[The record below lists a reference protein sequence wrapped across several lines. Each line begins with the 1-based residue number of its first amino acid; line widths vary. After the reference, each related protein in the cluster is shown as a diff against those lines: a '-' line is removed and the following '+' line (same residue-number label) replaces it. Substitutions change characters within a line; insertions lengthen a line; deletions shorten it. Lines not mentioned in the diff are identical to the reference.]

1 MWWWCIAAGCEIVH
15 LKMITYGIHYSVH
28 YWSKKNAHDNSQ
40 QKKLWTDMNPS
51 NIRVLVWYKCKN
63 GTEAWLLLKILF
75 QLPSMTN
82 LCYKMRWQQYEENI
96 TRGSL
101 LYTILFIKQ
110 VTPACSR
117 WTDELQRLLG
127 MWVPASSAFETKHFV
142 NRTSF
147 ITKSFSMFVSSN
159 VFINLAELYTKQGAH
174 DGNWWHWG

>member
-117 WTDELQRLLG
+117 WTAEVAWDVGTSLICFWNQTLCQQNLFHHKIILYVCIIKCFHKLG
-127 MWVPASSAFETKHFV
+127 
-142 NRTSF
+142 RTVYKTGSP
-147 ITKSFSMFVSSN
+147 
-159 VFINLAELYTKQGAH
+159 
-174 DGNWWHWG
+174 WW